1 MNDEPASSASTATPL
16 APPNHTEDGASIP
29 STAAE
34 VAERRKKNREN
45 FNRRRGDLLDDL
57 LKNLDMLVYAELST
71 IYYME

>member
-1 MNDEPASSASTATPL
+1 MNDEPSSSASPAIGRSPQ
-16 APPNHTEDGASIP
+16 EDGTENI
-29 STAAE
+29 STPAE

-57 LKNLDMLVYAELST
+57 LRNLDVLIYAELST